1 MNVTTR
7 GSADYTPSGTW
18 EAGMRSIL
26 AGVLLWGAACALE
39 SGDWVP
45 PIATGE
51 ICAPEQVPEGGF
63 SSTEAY
69 LETERPQCESGTCM
83 VYRLQG
89 DPRAICEDTATPNC
103 ALRSEVEQRV
113 YCTCRCDA
121 PSGVDECECPSGF
134 SCVPV
139 LELGG
144 PSVEGSYCVRD
155 GTF

>member
-1 MNVTTR
+1 
-7 GSADYTPSGTW
+7 
-18 EAGMRSIL
+18 MRAIRW
-26 AGVLLWGAACALE
+26 GVLMLASACTLQ

-51 ICAPEQVPEGGF
+51 MCTPEQVPEGGF
-63 SSTEAY
+63 SATEAY

-89 DPRAICEDTATPNC
+89 DPREICEDGSRPNC
-103 ALRSEVEQRV
+103 ASRSEVEQRV
-113 YCTCRCDA
+113 YCTCRCDGA
-121 PSGVDECECPSGF
+121 PDGVEECDCPSDF

-144 PSVEGSYCVRD
+144 PNVEGSYCVRD